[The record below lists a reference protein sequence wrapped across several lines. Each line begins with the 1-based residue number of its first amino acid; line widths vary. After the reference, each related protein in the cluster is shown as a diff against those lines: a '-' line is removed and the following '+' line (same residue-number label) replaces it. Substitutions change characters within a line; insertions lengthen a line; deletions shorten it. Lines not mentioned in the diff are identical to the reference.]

1 MIYNYLCTQKVTL
14 SMIRAKT
21 LMTVTLAAGLFGA
34 CSGDKATK
42 DLSNI
47 QVESELKITGDK
59 TVYGLACEGCN
70 DSTILLLPNDGSDP
84 VKYDIID
91 ATRNH
96 KVRGKIKTGD
106 WICLLTN
113 KNDKHVADFVMDL
126 DQLRGIWCYIVM
138 PKIRDYD
145 KMSKRLQARMME
157 NMSDSMKETFLIP
170 REYGFWLKR
179 QWQAQSVGYVKE
191 SSTLAEESPVVYPQ
205 LGFYVAWG
213 IWNGKIIIARG
224 TPKFSDTGQ
233 VTVTNMVNDTCDVD
247 YLDADSLVLSSD
259 GQSRSYYRKSDI
271 NDVNK
276 RANAIAAM
284 RSKQALQQATEN
296 K

>member
-1 MIYNYLCTQKVTL
+1 MMRV
-14 SMIRAKT
+14 KT
-21 LMTVTLAAGLFGA
+21 LITVTLAAGLFGA
-34 CSGDKATK
+34 CTSDNATK
-42 DLSNI
+42 DNTNI
-47 QVESELKITGDK
+47 QLESELKITGDK
-59 TVYGLACEGCN
+59 TIYGLACEGCN

-96 KVRGKIKTGD
+96 KIRGKIKTGD
-106 WICLLTN
+106 WICLITN
-113 KNDKHVADFVMDL
+113 KNDKRVADFVMDL

-138 PKIRDYD
+138 PKMRDYN

-157 NMSDSMKETFLIP
+157 NMSDSLKETFLIP

-205 LGFYVAWG
+205 LGYYVAWG

-233 VTVTNMVNDTCDVD
+233 VSVTNMVNDTCDVD

-284 RSKQALQQATEN
+284 RSKQALQQATES

>member
-14 SMIRAKT
+14 SMMRAKT
-21 LMTVTLAAGLFGA
+21 LITVTLAA
-34 CSGDKATK
+34 
-42 DLSNI
+42 
-47 QVESELKITGDK
+47 K
-59 TVYGLACEGCN
+59 TIYGLACEGCN

-113 KNDKHVADFVMDL
+113 KHDKHVADFVMDL

-138 PKIRDYD
+138 PKMRDYAN
-145 KMSKRLQARMME
+145 MSKRLQARMME

-205 LGFYVAWG
+205 LGYYVAWG
-213 IWNGKIIIARG
+213 IWNGKIVIARG

-233 VTVTNMVNDTCDVD
+233 VSVTNMVNDTCDVD
-247 YLDADSLVLSSD
+247 AATTARATSTMSTSGPMPSLPCAASRPSSRPRKANNRTKDLRMQKKLST
-259 GQSRSYYRKSDI
+259 I
-271 NDVNK
+271 
-276 RANAIAAM
+276 
-284 RSKQALQQATEN
+284 
-296 K
+296 